1 MLIEAKGLFQEWKK
15 ANTIFLIASF
25 ISKLNYLKTLTVKPG
40 ATVESLFSRK
50 KLNTF

>member
-25 ISKLNYLKTLTVKPG
+25 ISKLNYLKTLIVKPSSI
-40 ATVESLFSRK
+40 AESLLIAKS
-50 KLNTF
+50 